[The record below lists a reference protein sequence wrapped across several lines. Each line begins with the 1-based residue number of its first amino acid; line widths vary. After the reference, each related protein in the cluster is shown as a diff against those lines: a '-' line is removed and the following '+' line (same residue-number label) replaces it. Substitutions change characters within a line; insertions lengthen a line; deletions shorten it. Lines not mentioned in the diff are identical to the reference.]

1 MNENDYEYRPLIRNG
16 KCCSCGRKIFANK
29 DYVIHGYN
37 HKSNAGTVTLCTF
50 CITNMNRLIDEFQR
64 DKKEDYWINI

>member
-1 MNENDYEYRPLIRNG
+1 MDDLDYEYRQLTRNG
-16 KCCSCGRKIFANK
+16 ICCACGRKIFANK

-50 CITNMNRLIDEFQR
+50 CITNMNRLITNFHSDE
-64 DKKEDYWINI
+64 I